1 MDQSVTLLAHLVPRL
16 TTQVEDA
23 ATDALAFIL
32 NRSAACRSALDHVLR
47 GAEFAPEPIVRVETQ
62 VTYDDGSRPDML
74 GYDRNGTKRLVV
86 EAKFWAA
93 LQPAQP
99 RGYIEQLDAPGP
111 GVLLFIAPESR
122 IETLWAEIRRRMESD
137 DSTGP
142 ADVERIRRLDELTG
156 TPDQT
161 RIARIVDPDECLIDK
176 RLMLIS
182 WTGLL
187 DAMSGAVVDGKVA
200 SDIGQ
205 LRGLA
210 AQEDKEAFKP
220 IHAEEFG
227 LTLPRRIR
235 GLNRL
240 IDDVIKIGRLRRW
253 ITTKGLKAT
262 PLKEGYGR
270 SFRFVEAPGNLRLS
284 IHYHLWATSGDTP
297 LWLMIGDKVPLDP
310 EGLHDRLVPA
320 VELFGWSTTHTPPGY
335 SAGIPIHL
343 KARVEYEL
351 VLDDALRQ
359 IGEIRELVD
368 RAGKSPEESTAEATS
383 G

>member
-1 MDQSVTLLAHLVPRL
+1 
-16 TTQVEDA
+16 
-23 ATDALAFIL
+23 
-32 NRSAACRSALDHVLR
+32 
-47 GAEFAPEPIVRVETQ
+47 
-62 VTYDDGSRPDML
+62 ML

-137 DSTGP
+137 DSTEP
-142 ADVERIRRLDELTG
+142 KDVERIRRLDELTG

-161 RIARIVDPDECLIDK
+161 RIARIVDSDECLIDK

-240 IDDVIKIGRLRRW
+240 IDDVIKIGRARGW

-270 SFRFVEAPGNLRLS
+270 YFRFVEAPGILRLS
-284 IHYHLWATSGDTP
+284 VHYHLWATSGDTP

-310 EGLHDRLVPA
+310 EGLHDRLLPA